1 MKTVFAWEFTKNQPD
16 NPDLLSII
24 TNVKKIDKLIQKS
37 AVKWPLNNINKID
50 LSILRLACWE
60 LLKKKKTPTK
70 VIIDEAIELA
80 KKYGSKSSPS
90 FVNGV
95 LGSLVGKI
103 RPENDQK

>member
-1 MKTVFAWEFTKNQPD
+1 MKTIFAWEFTKKQPD
-16 NPDLLSII
+16 DPDSLSII
-24 TNVKKIDKLIQKS
+24 TNIKKIDKFIHNS

-50 LSILRLACWE
+50 LAVLRLACWE

-70 VIIDEAIELA
+70 VVIDEAIELA
-80 KKYGSKSSPS
+80 KRYGSKSSSS

-103 RPENDQK
+103 RPENDHK